1 MQTKERRERHAEN
14 MPNITRMYSLNVV
27 ASKQPT
33 KGGRCNQTSKWSQRP
48 TSNKP
53 TKGKISKNKAK
64 SLDLSK
70 QAWIQP

>member
-1 MQTKERRERHAEN
+1 
-14 MPNITRMYSLNVV
+14 MPNITRMYSLNMV

-33 KGGRCNQTSKWSQRP
+33 KGGGYNQTSKWSQRP

-53 TKGKISKNKAK
+53 TKGKISKIRAK

-70 QAWIQP
+70 

>member
-1 MQTKERRERHAEN
+1 
-14 MPNITRMYSLNVV
+14 MPNITRMYSINMV

-33 KGGRCNQTSKWSQRP
+33 KGGGYNQTSKWSQRP

-53 TKGKISKNKAK
+53 TKGKISKIRAK

-70 QAWIQP
+70 